1 MAVILSSSVC
11 LICVN
16 TGHCI
21 TSYSSWCLSS
31 CVSLWAG
38 QDNASDSVGSV
49 IILAVAKEAPLLPQG
64 GPGAATGEDILTAGE
79 PSYDDDEKMIRKNP
93 ELRHRRGHQRWCRS
107 CGGRCLYWPNFVL
120 VNIKARKKNRLHF
133 LIMSRL
139 CLLQVWR
146 WHNWWSLSARSPPGV
161 S

>member
-1 MAVILSSSVC
+1 MLLRGGLSVAVILSSTVC

-21 TSYSSWCLSS
+21 TSSSWWCLTSS
-31 CVSLWAG
+31 VSLCAG

-79 PSYDDDEKMIRKNP
+79 QSYDDDEKMIRKNS
-93 ELRHRRGHQRWCRS
+93 ELRHRRGHQRWYRG

-120 VNIKARKKNRLHF
+120 VNIKTRIAFSHHQP
-133 LIMSRL
+133 S
-139 CLLQVWR
+139 V
-146 WHNWWSLSARSPPGV
+146 SASGLTMT
-161 S
+161 